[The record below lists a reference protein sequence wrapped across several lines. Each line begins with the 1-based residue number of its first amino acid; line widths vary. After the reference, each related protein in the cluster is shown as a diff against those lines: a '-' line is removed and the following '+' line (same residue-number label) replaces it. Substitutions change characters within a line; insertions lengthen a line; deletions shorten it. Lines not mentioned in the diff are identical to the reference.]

1 MPGLNQELVVIL
13 NGLVNDIALR
23 VARRIGRDRRQFSI
37 YANLTEDQI
46 AQRIALA
53 THSVIASIEVNDA
66 KPLMDF
72 LDKVFEARLRAG
84 YDPNVLLRVVELT
97 AEQIVEAAAWAHP
110 EDQPRI
116 DYLSR
121 KIALFNTSAKLHL
134 VNFNLTIPIEERI
147 LLDPDLFGNLDG
159 NRNGSE

>member
-1 MPGLNQELVVIL
+1 MPSLNQELVEIL
-13 NGLVNDIALR
+13 NQLVSDIASR
-23 VARRIGRDRRQFSI
+23 VARRIGRDKRQFSL
-37 YANLTEDQI
+37 YANLTEEQI
-46 AQRIALA
+46 ALRIALA
-53 THSVIASIEVNDA
+53 THSVIASIEINDA

-134 VNFNLTIPIEERI
+134 VNFNLAIPVEERI
-147 LLDPDLFGNLDG
+147 MLDPDLFGNLSANA
-159 NRNGSE
+159 NRAE

>member
-1 MPGLNQELVVIL
+1 MPSLNQELVEIL
-13 NGLVNDIALR
+13 DQLVDDIASR
-23 VARRIGRDRRQFSI
+23 VAKRIGRDRRNFSL

-53 THSVIASIEVNDA
+53 TRSVIASIEINDPS
-66 KPLMDF
+66 PLMDF
-72 LDKVFEARLRAG
+72 LDKVFQARIRAG

-97 AEQIVEAAAWAHP
+97 AEQIVEAAAWTHP
-110 EDQPRI
+110 EDRPRI

-134 VNFNLTIPIEERI
+134 VNFNLAIPIHERVA
-147 LLDPDLFGNLDG
+147 LDPDLFGNVNSENDG
-159 NRNGSE
+159 SQ

>member
-1 MPGLNQELVVIL
+1 MSSLNQELVEIL
-13 NGLVNDIALR
+13 NKLVTDIASR
-23 VARRIGRDRRQFSI
+23 VARRIGRDKRQFSI
-37 YANLTEDQI
+37 YASLTEDQI

-53 THSVIASIEVNDA
+53 THSVIASVEINDA

-97 AEQIVEAAAWAHP
+97 AEQIVEAVAWARP

-134 VNFNLTIPIEERI
+134 VNFNLAIPIEERVM
-147 LLDPDLFGNLDG
+147 LDPDLFGNLSSA
-159 NRNGSE
+159 NNETQ